1 MNSKVHELKV
11 YTPCTHMYQR
21 IAHIQYST
29 CMDCLHL
36 TSLPTELLL
45 RLQQK
50 LYFSQ
55 FASTDVCLRPAVTHS
70 PSLVPRLTLSKCAM
84 NTMATKKQ
92 PSGMVA
98 VRWDMP
104 DSKYDG
110 VVHFVSDSL
119 VDEVGNGRVVVW
131 WLNCSQKKKHHI
143 YTTGLRIYNTK
154 STHLL

>member
-1 MNSKVHELKV
+1 MNCS
-11 YTPCTHMYQR
+11 
-21 IAHIQYST
+21 
-29 CMDCLHL
+29 HL
-36 TSLPTELLL
+36 TSLPRELLL
-45 RLQQK
+45 RLQRK

-55 FASTDVCLRPAVTHS
+55 FASTDVCLRPAVTRS
-70 PSLVPRLTLSKCAM
+70 PSLVLRLTLSKCAM

-92 PSGMVA
+92 PPGTVA

-131 WLNCSQKKKHHI
+131 WPNCSKGKRWEGQLVGTVPVKKKCSVFTLQAYVFTI
-143 YTTGLRIYNTK
+143 KK
-154 STHLL
+154 ST